1 MLCVM
6 KRFISFILAAAVLM
20 CAVSCGNGKK
30 TDSSDQ
36 DGVTVSASAADS
48 TAVADTVVVE

>member
-6 KRFISFILAAAVLM
+6 KRFISFIFAAAVLM

-30 TDSSDQ
+30 TDLSDQ
-36 DGVTVSASAADS
+36 AGVTVSASAADS
-48 TAVADTVVVE
+48 TAAADTVVIE

>member
-1 MLCVM
+1 M
-6 KRFISFILAAAVLM
+6 KKFISFILTAAVLM

-30 TDSSDQ
+30 SDSSDQ
-36 DGVTVSASAADS
+36 DSVTVVASAADS

>member
-36 DGVTVSASAADS
+36 DGVTVSSSAIAGAI
-48 TAVADTVVVE
+48 AVTC